1 MATKD
6 ELLSDVLQLPP
17 EERAEVAHKLLLS
30 LDEGPED
37 PGAAAEWDR
46 ELERRA
52 REVLDGTVKTV
63 SWDEL
68 KANIA
73 TRLRKPE

>member
-1 MATKD
+1 MATK
-6 ELLSDVLQLPP
+6 EEILSDVLQLPP

-30 LDEGPED
+30 LEEESES
-37 PGAAAEWDR
+37 PGAEAEWSQ

-63 SWDEL
+63 SWEQIE
-68 KANIA
+68 ARITA
-73 TRLRKPE
+73 RLGQRR

>member
-17 EERAEVAHKLLLS
+17 EQRAELAHKLLLS
-30 LDEGPED
+30 LEAE
-37 PGAAAEWDR
+37 PGDQDAEAEWDQ

-63 SWDEL
+63 PWNEVE
-68 KANIA
+68 ARI
-73 TRLRKPE
+73 TRRLRQRR

>member
-6 ELLSDVLQLPP
+6 EILSDVLQLSP

-30 LDEGPED
+30 LEESED
-37 PGAAAEWDR
+37 QEAEAEWSQ
-46 ELERRA
+46 EVERRA

-63 SWDEL
+63 SWEQIE
-68 KANIA
+68 A
-73 TRLRKPE
+73 RLSARLSRRR